1 MGTYIALNIG
11 GIDVAWAK
19 NRMGENF
26 GALYEET
33 NRKPLRESTE
43 ENDLTGSMAF
53 IRSLNEIIPR
63 LEILGYSLS
72 SIKKSINEQYNIT

>member
-43 ENDLTGSMAF
+43 ENDLTGSIYCNYWEVATEF
-53 IRSLNEIIPR
+53 IYPTQKTNR
-63 LEILGYSLS
+63 
-72 SIKKSINEQYNIT
+72 